1 MKKLHFSINIKAP
14 IKKVWHTMLDDS
26 TYRQWTTAFHA
37 GSFYEGD
44 WQTGSIMKFLGPDEN
59 GSLGG
64 MLGTIAENRPYEFV
78 SVKYHGFV
86 MNGVE
91 DTTSEA
97 VKKWTG
103 GTENYSFKEVDGSTE
118 VSVELDFLQV
128 KKI

>member
-1 MKKLHFSINIKAP
+1 
-14 IKKVWHTMLDDS
+14 
-26 TYRQWTTAFHA
+26 
-37 GSFYEGD
+37 
-44 WQTGSIMKFLGPDEN
+44 MKFLGPDEN

-118 VSVELDFLQV
+118 VSVELDVAEEMAAEFEVMWPKALEKLRELAEAQ
-128 KKI
+128 